1 MLPDLEELY
10 KPYSKDAD
18 LETTLLY
25 WQKEATNLGINHE
38 IKDAIIAEV
47 FLEMANGK
55 TFEIGTCTCGCDF
68 PIEWSCVDLNHYAL
82 NKMKAAKKEMNAM
95 LSDALK
101 AKVHGHMLNIISKEN
116 ENYVTEMMKPKR
128 IFDWK
133 RSPVLRW
140 IGLA

>member
-25 WQKEATNLGINHE
+25 WQREATNLGINHE

-47 FLEMANGK
+47 FLEMANGR
-55 TFEIGTCTCGCDF
+55 TFEIGSCTCGCEF
-68 PIEWSCVDLNHYAL
+68 PVEWSCVDLNHYVL
-82 NKMKAAKKEMNAM
+82 NKMKDAKTEMNQM

-101 AKVHGHMLNIISKEN
+101 AKVHGHMLNIIKKDN
-116 ENYVTEMMKPKR
+116 DDYVASVMQPNR
-128 IFDWK
+128 LVDWK
-133 RSPVLRW
+133 RSPVLKW
-140 IGLA
+140 IGRA